1 MPEGPEIRL
10 AADKLE
16 RVLVDRP
23 LLSVQITMPGR
34 QHVAERLTGCAVTA
48 IETRGKAMLTR
59 FDDGTVMYS
68 HNQLYG
74 RWYTSKLPRLPK
86 TGRSLRVAF
95 DTATHTARLY
105 SATDIDFMQE
115 SEVEQHPFLRSIGP
129 DLLSTDLTQQI
140 IVDRLDAKQ
149 FRRRSLGALYLDQH
163 FIAGIGNYLRSEILW
178 EAKLAPHQ
186 RPMHLSDTQRHQLAQ
201 ATLRIGRRAYLQRGV
216 TVPKKLAAD
225 LKAQGLSYRQY
236 RHYVFSRENQACY
249 HCGEGIRRIAV
260 SSRQFYFCPSCQ
272 P

>member
-16 RVLVDRP
+16 RLLVDRP

-34 QHVAERLTGCAVTA
+34 QHLMERLTGCTVTS

-95 DTATHTARLY
+95 DTSTHTARLY
-105 SATDIDFMQE
+105 SATDIEFIQE
-115 SEVEQHPFLRSIGP
+115 AEVEQHPFLRSIGP
-129 DLLSTDLTQQI
+129 DLLSTDLTQQT
-140 IVDRLDAKQ
+140 IVDRLSLKK
-149 FRRRSLGALYLDQH
+149 FCRRSLGALYLDQH

-178 EAKLAPHQ
+178 DARLAPDK
-186 RPMHLSDTQRHQLAQ
+186 RPIDLSDSQRLQLAK
-201 ATLRIGRRAYLQRGV
+201 ATLRIGRRAYQQHGV
-216 TVPKKLAAD
+216 TIPKKLAAD
-225 LKAQGLSYRQY
+225 LKAQGLSYSQY
-236 RHYVFSRENQACY
+236 RHYVFSREYQHCY
-249 HCGEGIRRIAV
+249 HCGEGIRRIAI
-260 SSRQFYFCPSCQ
+260 SSRQFYFCPVCQ
-272 P
+272 A